1 LKDKI
6 MKDPENVRSAIESAA
21 SSPKIA
27 TAVAA
32 STTALGAATRMEAI
46 QGWLSVAS
54 MVVGIVT
61 ALVVL
66 GIQLIRLEKAWR
78 ERAQAE
84 KETA

>member
-1 LKDKI
+1 
-6 MKDPENVRSAIESAA
+6 MQEPETARSAIEAAA
-21 SSPKIA
+21 SNPKLA
-27 TAVAA
+27 AAVAA
-32 STTALGAATRMEAI
+32 STTAIGAASKMEAI

-84 KETA
+84 KEIA

>member
-1 LKDKI
+1 
-6 MKDPENVRSAIESAA
+6 MQEPEHVRSAIEAAA
-21 SSPKIA
+21 SNPKMA

-32 STTALGAATRMEAI
+32 STTAIGAATRLEAI

-54 MVVGIVT
+54 MAVGIVT

-78 ERAQAE
+78 ERTQDE
-84 KETA
+84 KEVA